1 MPHRQLFAAIVLCLP
16 AVASAADN
24 AARCVALGKELSGTT
39 TVIGSTQTAN
49 SHAKAL
55 SDITAASR
63 EIRGEMQ
70 RLRCGTGSIVTFG
83 RNDPC
88 RDLEQQLADT
98 ERDRQA
104 VLASRTAQ
112 GKLVNSLGRDPDII
126 RKEMLQLKCGEIDY
140 ANVPA
145 SINPDAPGAASSSIQ
160 RTDTQKP
167 GSSIITLGKMRPA
180 TPKDL
185 SPVPPVREWKPD
197 QPVRTVGPQFYPDS
211 QDAEL
216 NRPGIEPTQ

>member
-1 MPHRQLFAAIVLCLP
+1 MPTRQLFAAIVLLLP
-16 AVASAADN
+16 AAASAADN
-24 AARCVALGKELSGTT
+24 AARCMALGKELASTP

-55 SDITAASR
+55 SDITAATR
-63 EIRGEMQ
+63 EIRAEMQ

-88 RDLEQQLADT
+88 RDLEQQLMDS

-145 SINPDAPGAASSSIQ
+145 SINPDAPGSASSIQ

-167 GSSIITLGKMRPA
+167 GSSVIMLGKARPA
-180 TPKDL
+180 QPRDT

-197 QPVRTVGPQFYPDS
+197 QPVRTVGPLFYPDS